1 MTMPASPPPPG
12 PFDGLLD
19 PSTAAAAESQL
30 RAIESGFRE
39 AQASLREELVHGEST
54 DGSIALELNGEGLAC
69 RVSVSPALLEK
80 GAPAVER
87 AIMEAINS
95 GTVALLELT
104 TAVMQLAAVQHLGI
118 RRFPDV
124 PGLPPLEE
132 R

>member
-1 MTMPASPPPPG
+1 MPG
-12 PFDGLLD
+12 PTPPLGPLDGLLD
-19 PSTAAAAESQL
+19 PSAAPAAEAQL

-54 DGSIALELNGEGLAC
+54 DGSITLELNGEGLAC
-69 RVSVSPALLEK
+69 SVNVSPALLEQ

-87 AIMEAINS
+87 AIMEAVNN
-95 GTVALLELT
+95 GTMALLELT

-124 PGLPPLEE
+124 PGVPPSEG